1 MCIKFVREILID
13 VMVGAGLVDEGV
25 VVFVKVVVVV
35 AIVDVVVV
43 AVVVMVV
50 VVGVSTGN
58 STVLLTVVSTGNSIP
73 VMAFCFCGAPN
84 LPNLCGDVGLWCP
97 ACCGG
102 ESLHPC
108 SACVEDGSSWAVG
121 TSDSQTDRSTLFKLC
136 TFAVL
141 MLNTCVFLPAYSN
154 DR

>member
-1 MCIKFVREILID
+1 
-13 VMVGAGLVDEGV
+13 MVGAGLVDEGV
-25 VVFVKVVVVV
+25 VVFVKAVVVV

-43 AVVVMVV
+43 AVVAVVV

-73 VMAFCFCGAPN
+73 VMAFCFFGAPN
-84 LPNLCGDVGLWCP
+84 RPNFCGDVGLWCL

-102 ESLHPC
+102 KSLHPC
-108 SACVEDGSSWAVG
+108 SAGAEGGSSWAVG
-121 TSDSQTDRSTLFKLC
+121 TSDSQTDKSTLFRLC

-141 MLNTCVFLPAYSN
+141 ILNTCVFLPA
-154 DR
+154 